1 MSDELF
7 GGWIVRSYTNR
18 GGRHQEWFAW
28 RARARDV
35 DGADVGQVLLES
47 RPFADAA
54 KLGPALIYKRDLGV
68 RRDSWLREYF
78 AGNNI
83 LASDN
88 RDRAQLANDQT
99 IEWSTPEMYAA
110 SFEWTYSPE
119 RQREVFGPP
128 DPVWDRT
135 SSRGLQWYGVRTIAI
150 QASNAFELIS
160 WIGVRPGT
168 GDPETTQ
175 LVLNN
180 LEEAGFEPVA
190 GLAEIYDTHYLRPQ
204 EGMVMFQ
211 IRRTRSKMS
220 SEEYLGRYW
229 RLD

>member
-7 GGWIVRSYTNR
+7 GGWVVRSYTNR
-18 GGRHQEWFAW
+18 GRSHQEWFAW

-35 DGADVGQVLLES
+35 DGADVGEVLLES

-54 KLGPALIYKRDLGV
+54 KLGPAVIYQRDLGV

-83 LASDN
+83 LASDD
-88 RDRAQLANDQT
+88 RDRAQLANDST

-110 SFEWTYSPE
+110 SFDWTYSLE
-119 RQREVFGPP
+119 MQRELFGAP
-128 DPVWDRT
+128 DPVWDKT
-135 SSRGLQWYGVRTIAI
+135 SSRGLQWYGVRTIAT
-150 QASNAFELIS
+150 QGANAFELVS
-160 WIGVRPGT
+160 WIGVPPGT
-168 GDPETTQ
+168 ADRETTRR
-175 LVLNN
+175 VSENLN
-180 LEEAGFEPVA
+180 AA
-190 GLAEIYDTHYLRPQ
+190 GLEPIAGLVEIYDTHYLRPQ

-220 SEEYLGRYW
+220 PEEYLDRYW
-229 RLD
+229 RLE